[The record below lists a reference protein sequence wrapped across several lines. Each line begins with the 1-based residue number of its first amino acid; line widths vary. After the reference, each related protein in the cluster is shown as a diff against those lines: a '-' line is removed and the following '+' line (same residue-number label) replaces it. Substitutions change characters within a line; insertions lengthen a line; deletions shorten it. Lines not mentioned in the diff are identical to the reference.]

1 MLGVGKVLPVSR
13 DLGTFPSGYAGFQ
26 LIQNFTR
33 CFYCCS
39 CPRDMV
45 GGLSVPWRRTLV
57 GPAAALVDSLKVS
70 ERTNWLRGGVQG
82 GPVNRGGY
90 GDSWVSHLHL
100 SCRCFCGEMRSQEF
114 LLISRTVGLS
124 LDSERIPSGDCRV
137 ELRVEV
143 WPYFTSFSDPPGSTT
158 QDHLCRRPQPLP
170 RGGCQELLLP
180 VPLR

>member
-70 ERTNWLRGGVQG
+70 ERTV
-82 GPVNRGGY
+82 
-90 GDSWVSHLHL
+90 H
-100 SCRCFCGEMRSQEF
+100 
-114 LLISRTVGLS
+114 
-124 LDSERIPSGDCRV
+124 
-137 ELRVEV
+137 
-143 WPYFTSFSDPPGSTT
+143 PGQLGTKSI
-158 QDHLCRRPQPLP
+158 
-170 RGGCQELLLP
+170 LLP
-180 VPLR
+180 CDDKQ